1 MISTIKPSLTVIPFP
16 LLQIEL
22 TICVKLN
29 CLLEFYDGSV
39 FYKAKAEIW
48 RSFVGLIIICCKWVT
63 FIKILGTLEVTTD
76 AKIEKYSDFFKKI
89 FSWNQ
94 EGYSLSILFLFFP
107 TIENTMNNFMTKE
120 FHNCKTFIKFVI
132 TSSNKRKQNKRVHA
146 SEEQTFA
153 STNVSQLFI
162 FSVLLEKFYTLENYN
177 ERIRISDSLTVIKL
191 SICGILNL
199 VVSVIEYPPFLEKIQ
214 TS

>member
-1 MISTIKPSLTVIPFP
+1 
-16 LLQIEL
+16 
-22 TICVKLN
+22 
-29 CLLEFYDGSV
+29 
-39 FYKAKAEIW
+39 
-48 RSFVGLIIICCKWVT
+48 
-63 FIKILGTLEVTTD
+63 
-76 AKIEKYSDFFKKI
+76 
-89 FSWNQ
+89 
-94 EGYSLSILFLFFP
+94 
-107 TIENTMNNFMTKE
+107 MNNFMTKE

-146 SEEQTFA
+146 SEEQTLA

-162 FSVLLEKFYTLENYN
+162 FFVLLKKFYTLENYN

-191 SICGILNL
+191 SIFGILNL